1 MFKNLMNGVS
11 LSALILRAPDDEK
24 GARDKQREELLKNN
38 TVISDPP
45 KEEKEEDE
53 KEEEAEEKEE
63 DEVELDADGN
73 PVEKKEET
81 AEEKVAREATEKVAA
96 KAKRKED
103 RVQKRIDDITAKA
116 ATAEAEVVRLKAQL
130 AADPDKK
137 LTEEEV
143 QTKAEAIAAKKIA
156 DKELQDLQDKFNA
169 ACDVL
174 QKDAKKVDKEFDDKI
189 NDIAEQFGRIPS
201 FMIGVLEDLS
211 NGGEVLAHIANDE
224 DIAEELWKAKPAKMT
239 SKLIEISNKLLEA
252 KKKPAK
258 QISKVPDPVTPVN
271 GNRVVSTII
280 TPKDTTPD
288 GMENYVAKRKAQIA
302 AKNGR

>member
-1 MFKNLMNGVS
+1 MNGVS
-11 LSALILRAPDDEK
+11 LSSLMLRAPDDEK
-24 GARDKQREELLKNN
+24 GARDRQREELLKNN

-53 KEEEAEEKEE
+53 EDGEKNEE
-63 DEVELDADGN
+63 DEEGDDDKDDDGDG
-73 PVEKKEET
+73 EKEKDKEET
-81 AEEKVAREATEKVAA
+81 AEEKVTREATEKAAA
-96 KAKRKED
+96 KAQRKED
-103 RVQKRIDDITAKA
+103 RIQKRINDITAAKNA
-116 ATAEAEVVRLKAQL
+116 AEAEVALLKKQL

-143 QTKAEAIAAKKIA
+143 QTKAEAIATKKIA

-239 SKLIEISNKLLEA
+239 SKLIEISNKLIEA

-280 TPKDTTPD
+280 TAKDTTPD
-288 GMENYVAKRKAQIA
+288 GMENYVAKRMAQMA